1 MNDIF
6 KELKDR
12 LRRLDALLADR
23 GAGNLDF
30 AQALSRAHRAEKK
43 GDRSREPS
51 PELRAL
57 LERAE
62 GFARKMTAA

>member
-6 KELKDR
+6 KELKER
-12 LRRLDALLADR
+12 VRRLDALLADR

-30 AQALSRAHRAEKK
+30 AQALSLLHRAEKK

-51 PELRAL
+51 AELRAL
-57 LERAE
+57 LDKAE
-62 GFARKMTAA
+62 GLGRNIA